1 VEFKIYKKQ
10 LGLTK
15 VKGLSKLRG
24 DQLLEQER
32 TPKSITLKRLKNN
45 SLMQNLIKIPI
56 SSLLTS
62 YLILGMLPSIYAQNK
77 FTALYRDG
85 RGDSIYVFHE
95 GDGKFIFHEPYN
107 DRDKEWLNI
116 GLTKSE
122 LSTSDTI
129 QVSKMD
135 STIQYLNKGRIL
147 QIKKS
152 DILYSAGRAILGLSL
167 LSIYYDKDLVFE
179 NSSKLKIAGK
189 EFTCNVYTQT
199 IIIRAEGYSLYQKR
213 IIYIDSS
220 YLFLPVQVIAI
231 NYNTNVFDLKNII
244 AVSTCKLEKI
254 YEY

>member
-167 LSIYYDKDLVFE
+167 LSIVMLRR
-179 NSSKLKIAGK
+179 L
-189 EFTCNVYTQT
+189 
-199 IIIRAEGYSLYQKR
+199 
-213 IIYIDSS
+213 
-220 YLFLPVQVIAI
+220 
-231 NYNTNVFDLKNII
+231 
-244 AVSTCKLEKI
+244 
-254 YEY
+254 